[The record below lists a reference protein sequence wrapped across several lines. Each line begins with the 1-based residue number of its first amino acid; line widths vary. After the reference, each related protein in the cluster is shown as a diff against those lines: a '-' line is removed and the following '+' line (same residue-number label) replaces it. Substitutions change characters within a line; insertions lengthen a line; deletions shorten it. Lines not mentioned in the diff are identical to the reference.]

1 MKLNIKRFASA
12 GEDELY
18 PNYSYDYTPN
28 GYIRTATVTI
38 ACEYDIS
45 SVFLVQG
52 GDEVNDTANWIITED
67 FYGRPCIKRYFHEP
81 VSATYHI
88 YCENNETSFSVNVY
102 IANDFQP
109 ESEQYPVILNH
120 DVKISDSNTKL
131 KKVAEVVENYFN
143 ELYPIGSV
151 YKTSSNLIPF
161 NKGTWSLI
169 KTEPDRNYIGSQVIH
184 TGASGSSTV
193 GKTSL
198 YGAYGYGLIEGVFE
212 NVTIPSGYH
221 KEYRLTFQ
229 GTTGGNASIKLYINN
244 IATGGVQTWSGNTF
258 RCIGGS
264 NYFKESD
271 IVLETTYQY
280 SQSGTNLKYEVT
292 GSATSWEFKNAT
304 IHGYITSD
312 TTYYYWKRT
321 A

>member
-1 MKLNIKRFASA
+1 M
-12 GEDELY
+12 
-18 PNYSYDYTPN
+18 
-28 GYIRTATVTI
+28 
-38 ACEYDIS
+38 
-45 SVFLVQG
+45 
-52 GDEVNDTANWIITED
+52 
-67 FYGRPCIKRYFHEP
+67 
-81 VSATYHI
+81 
-88 YCENNETSFSVNVY
+88 
-102 IANDFQP
+102 
-109 ESEQYPVILNH
+109 
-120 DVKISDSNTKL
+120 
-131 KKVAEVVENYFN
+131 
-143 ELYPIGSV
+143 
-151 YKTSSNLIPF
+151 YKSTSSSAPF
-161 NKGTWSLI
+161 SKGTWSLI
-169 KTEPDRNYIGSQVIH
+169 KSGPSRQCVGSQIIH
-184 TGASGSSTV
+184 TGTSGSATV
-193 GKTSL
+193 GKTNL
-198 YGAYGYGLIEGVFE
+198 YGAYSYRLIDGVFE

>member
-1 MKLNIKRFASA
+1 MKLNIKRFAGEPTTLEVDVRTEYQYNSRMYVNSCMVILMGSQDLSA
-12 GEDELY
+12 ITDQNNRDVTEEWHISGNMGWKNITTETHDNLRILSEQGQT
-18 PNYSYDYTPN
+18 D
-28 GYIRTATVTI
+28 TVNI
-38 ACEYDIS
+38 DIDG
-45 SVFLVQG
+45 F
-52 GDEVNDTANWIITED
+52 T
-67 FYGRPCIKRYFHEP
+67 
-81 VSATYHI
+81 
-88 YCENNETSFSVNVY
+88 
-102 IANDFQP
+102 P
-109 ESEQYPVILNH
+109 ESELYRPEING
-120 DVKISDSNTKL
+120 DIKIKNSNTKM
-131 KKVAEVVENYFN
+131 KNVADVVENYFD
-143 ELYPIGSV
+143 ELYPVGSV
-151 YKTSSNLIPF
+151 YKTTSNSIPF
-161 NKGTWSLI
+161 SKGTWSLI

-184 TGASGSSTV
+184 TGTSGSTTV

-198 YGAYGYGLIEGVFE
+198 YGAYSYRLIDGVFG
-212 NVTIPSGYH
+212 NLTIPSGYH
-221 KEYRLTFQ
+221 REYRLTFQ
-229 GTTGGNASIKLYINN
+229 GTTGGNAAIKLYINN

-312 TTYYYWKRT
+312 TIYYYWKRT